1 MKKKI
6 FARLLITI
14 MLFSLMPQA
23 ALAAPPTHP
32 VLDGQTLDLST
43 GALTVTD
50 GGAAVATYTIAD
62 DDRISVA
69 PGASATITGSKN
81 VMIDCGAGVHLTL
94 DSVTSD
100 VSATEDACALSFT
113 GSGNTLTLA
122 GTSSLKSGQNEPGV
136 RVEDWT
142 MLEIKGGGKLE
153 VVAGNFAA
161 GIGGG
166 NGSDGG
172 TIAISGGDIKAR
184 GGSGVDGG
192 ITVGGAGI
200 GGGYQGSGGTINISG
215 GDIEAAGGGYGSAGI
230 GGGDHGDGGTIAV
243 SGGTVTA
250 TGSNGAAGIGGGK
263 QGDGGDITISGDAN
277 TTVNGGYNAA
287 GIGGGSGG
295 DGGII
300 TIAGNAHVTATG
312 VYGPGIGGGMNSD
325 AGIITIAGNA
335 HVTATGGLYSAGIG
349 GGSSGGGQSSTGGT
363 IKISGGVVYASK
375 HKQDDSYD
383 IGKGWGGSDGTIEI
397 SGTAAVFL
405 GTDTISP
412 APTTATHTHCIFYE
426 DVEEAYGFD
435 IPSAWTPIFGAYLH
449 LKYNLDYDANGGKD
463 TPPSSQEVF
472 ADEVV
477 VVKNSGDLYNEGYEF
492 DGWNTADDGSGTPY
506 VPGDALTITADTTLY
521 AQWAALHT
529 VSYNSNGAGGAAPSS
544 TTGLRAGD
552 KIVIKN
558 RGGLSYAGHVFN
570 GWNTKDDGTGTP
582 YAPGDEITAAY
593 SMTLYAQWTVPVTSV
608 SLGSTSETM
617 AVGDMVTLAA
627 TVSPG
632 DATYPHV
639 TWASSDESIATVD
652 SAGKITAVGFGSAT
666 ITAEAD
672 GKFDTCTVTVVK
684 TGVTGV
690 TLSSTSKTM
699 DVGDTATL
707 SATVNPSGATY
718 PDVTWFSTNTSV
730 ARVNQSGQVTA
741 VSAGAA
747 AIVADADGAYAVCA
761 VLVASAADSE
771 PGGNTGGDTVPTAT
785 PTPTDGDNQED
796 VPDTGD
802 DAQAPTVTPN
812 TVIIKIVVSGLP
824 EGTAAIRLPNGEVVE
839 LDGSDTLEVEVG
851 LEYLSGDGSV
861 ELVALDDEG
870 TPLGVYDADGIM
882 PPDTGSAGGGV
893 WPVLMWV
900 LIGIA
905 GAGAAGLAAH
915 LTLKR
920 RRGA

>member
-6 FARLLITI
+6 LALLFITI
-14 MLFSLMPQA
+14 MLVALIPQT

-81 VMIDCGAGVHLTL
+81 VMIECGAGVHLTL

-100 VSATEDACALSFT
+100 VSATDDACALAFT
-113 GSGNTLTLA
+113 GSGNTLTLS
-122 GTSSLKSGQNEPGV
+122 GESTLKSGKNEPGV
-136 RVEDWT
+136 RVEEVT
-142 MLEIKGGGKLE
+142 VLEIKGGGKLE
-153 VVAGNFAA
+153 AAGGDFAA
-161 GIGGG
+161 GIGRGT
-166 NGSDGG
+166 GSNGG
-172 TIAISGGDIKAR
+172 TINISAGDIKAT
-184 GGSGVDGG
+184 GGDGIDGVIGEN
-192 ITVGGAGI
+192 VGGAGI

-215 GDIEAAGGGYGSAGI
+215 GTIEAAGGGYGSAGI
-230 GGGDHGDGGTIAV
+230 GGGDRGDGGTIAV

-375 HKQDDSYD
+375 PKQDDSYD

-412 APTTATHTHCIFYE
+412 APTTEAHTHYIFYE

-435 IPSAWTPIFGAYLH
+435 IPSAWTPTFGAYLH
-449 LKYNLDYDANGGKD
+449 LQYNLNYDANGGKD

-472 ADEVV
+472 ADEVAI
-477 VVKNSGDLYNEGYEF
+477 VKNSGDLYNEGYEF

-529 VSYNSNGAGGAAPSS
+529 VSYDANGAGGTAPSS

-552 KIVIKN
+552 KIVIRN
-558 RGGLSYAGHVFN
+558 RGGLSYSGHVFN

-608 SLGSTSETM
+608 SLGSTSKTM
-617 AVGDMVTLAA
+617 AAGDMVTLAA

-747 AIVADADGAYAVCA
+747 AIVADADGVYAVCA
-761 VLVASAADSE
+761 VLVSSGADSE
-771 PGGNTGGDTVPTAT
+771 PGGNTGGDTTSMAT

-802 DAQAPTVTPN
+802 DAQAPTNEP
-812 TVIIKIVVSGLP
+812 
-824 EGTAAIRLPNGEVVE
+824 
-839 LDGSDTLEVEVG
+839 
-851 LEYLSGDGSV
+851 GDQ
-861 ELVALDDEG
+861 
-870 TPLGVYDADGIM
+870 TITIPDA
-882 PPDTGSAGGGV
+882 GSAWDSV

-905 GAGAAGLAAH
+905 GVGAAGLAAY
-915 LTLKR
+915 LILKR